1 MQTEQIQLNMGSY
14 PEGGDSFI
22 STFRENEY
30 FITYDSKESTIN
42 PNNMLTSRSNLCL
55 DEEV

>member
-1 MQTEQIQLNMGSY
+1 MGSY